1 MTTTPTR
8 EQVEAYQ
15 GMFDHFNA
23 KLFGGS
29 LPNVLLNFSRKARS
43 YGFFAPN
50 RWERPHRLDRGL
62 PGKGL
67 GAPLAS
73 AHEISLNPDQLYVR
87 DARAVASTLVH
98 EMVHLWQ
105 EAHGKPS
112 RRAYHNRQWGEKMKS
127 IGLHPSDT
135 AAPGGKEVGQR
146 MSHYIVEGA
155 AFDTA
160 FGEMPAELA
169 LPWRSGLPHDVET
182 KPKKVD
188 PSKVKHTCPECGLN
202 VWGKRGIRVVC
213 QRCEVEL
220 EAEPEPEPD

>member
-1 MTTTPTR
+1 MTPTR

-23 KLFGGS
+23 ALFGGT
-29 LPNVLLNFSRKARS
+29 LPHVILNFSRKARS
-43 YGFFAPN
+43 LGFFAPD
-50 RWERPHRLDRGL
+50 RWERPNLRTMPRAVDGEVI
-62 PGKGL
+62 GQ
-67 GAPLAS
+67 AN

-87 DARAVASTLVH
+87 NARAVASTLVH
-98 EMVHLWQ
+98 EMAHLWQ
-105 EAHGKPS
+105 QVHGKPS

-146 MSHYIVEGA
+146 MSHYIIEGGGFDS
-155 AFDTA
+155 AFEA
-160 FGEMPAELA
+160 MPATLT

-188 PSKVKHTCPECGLN
+188 PSKVKHTCPDCGLN
-202 VWGKRGIRVVC
+202 VWGKRGIRVLC
-213 QRCEVEL
+213 QKCDVEL
-220 EAEPEPEPD
+220 EAEELPEDD